1 MKFTELH
8 PNIRIRICIDFVQRI
23 FNNMIIPFMAI
34 YLTTHFGLKIAG
46 ILMML
51 AILTGIL
58 TSFYGSYYSD
68 IKGRKRV
75 LLIAE
80 AINSIIFISMAIFN
94 SDWILSPMITYI
106 LYIIH
111 NVVAY
116 SATPAAE
123 AMLIDVSTPEVR
135 KYVYSISYW
144 VVNLA
149 FGIGSIMGAFFY
161 NHYFFEVLIVSGI
174 VTFLIFLI
182 YLFFIEETVPKNNN
196 LEVPKVEFKKIFMS
210 YKKVVSDKLFL
221 LFVIASLCLM
231 SIELQLA
238 NYISV
243 RLSNEFKSQS
253 IFNVFNFNGVEMY
266 GLLRTEN
273 TLLVVIL
280 AFIVERI
287 TRNIDDSKRLSSGAI
302 IFTLGYMIVGI
313 SNNVWLLIIATFVF
327 TIGEMMYVP
336 VKQTLLS
343 VLIDESARTQYMA
356 VYSLHFRFAL
366 IVASFSI
373 TLGGFISSIGMAVFY
388 ALLGGVATYIF
399 WKVIISLERRKVQV
413 QKKEVS
419 Y

>member
-1 MKFTELH
+1 
-8 PNIRIRICIDFVQRI
+8 
-23 FNNMIIPFMAI
+23 
-34 YLTTHFGLKIAG
+34 
-46 ILMML
+46 
-51 AILTGIL
+51 
-58 TSFYGSYYSD
+58 
-68 IKGRKRV
+68 
-75 LLIAE
+75 
-80 AINSIIFISMAIFN
+80 
-94 SDWILSPMITYI
+94 
-106 LYIIH
+106 
-111 NVVAY
+111 
-116 SATPAAE
+116 
-123 AMLIDVSTPEVR
+123 
-135 KYVYSISYW
+135 
-144 VVNLA
+144 
-149 FGIGSIMGAFFY
+149 
-161 NHYFFEVLIVSGI
+161 
-174 VTFLIFLI
+174 
-182 YLFFIEETVPKNNN
+182 
-196 LEVPKVEFKKIFMS
+196 
-210 YKKVVSDKLFL
+210 
-221 LFVIASLCLM
+221 IASLCLM

-253 IFNVFNFNGVEMY
+253 IFNLFNFNGVEMY